1 MRPFKVLFP
10 VVLVLLLGSVAA
22 AQTAAANVSGI
33 VTDPSQAVVAGAALE
48 LTNAA
53 TNYTYKTTTNSSGAY
68 IFTGVQP
75 GIYKLTVSASG
86 FRNANVPSVKLEV
99 AKSHTL
105 NVQMEVGTA
114 SETVEVV
121 AAAVQLE
128 STDARVGTAVG
139 GIELQRLPT
148 IDRSA
153 ASLVLLQPLVVGGGR
168 NVDDVSGGQVAG
180 SRSDQQTFLLD
191 GGDATNDTEGSGGYA
206 IAFEGFGRPA
216 IPVPVESVEEFRVTT
231 TNPDATFGRAA
242 GAAVSLVTKRGTNN
256 IHGSAYWYHQN
267 DNLNANTWDLN
278 RAGIRKPE
286 LKDNRYGFSAG
297 GPIWKDRTFIYGHYE
312 GRLFPQSAT
321 ITRIVP
327 TDTMKAGTLQFRDG
341 TGAIISYPLASAIC
355 SGGGACDPRG
365 LGISPIVSQFLALYP
380 TGNDTSLGDGLN
392 TIGYRATVPFAL
404 KQDFAVARLDHMI
417 TNNWNFFSS
426 YRYHRHLQPG
436 LNQVDI
442 TPGNGLATSVASN
455 PVQPRYLV
463 AGVDGQ
469 ITPRLS
475 GQFRF
480 SWTRNWWEWIRFQP
494 APQVAGLGG
503 ALDLGGD
510 GQNATGTFLAEPI
523 NVDTQQARSR
533 IWHGKDYYIAGNF
546 AWLKGPHTFQFGG
559 NFRRWNIFH
568 RRNDKVLGAVDAL
581 IYFSRPDT
589 VSLSSTNRPTICP
602 SNTTGTNCLRPG
614 DQSIWDMHYVNTL
627 GIIDRATIL
636 LTRDAVNLDPLP
648 PGTPLT
654 ARPRV
659 DAYEGFFQDTWRVN
673 QSFTVT
679 AGVNYALQLPPKEAE
694 DKQMVLIF
702 RDSQQPVIVADY
714 LEAARRAAEN
724 GTAFNPEFAWTP
736 LRASGR
742 TRIMDVDTNNF
753 GPRIAAAWNPNF
765 DGGFLGA
772 LFGQKKTVL
781 RGGYSLTYDRVNGV
795 GLVMTPL
802 LGVGL
807 GQILQCLSPNSAGTC
822 TNLNQ
827 NPGNAFRIGVD
838 GNSVPV
844 PAATPGTVP
853 FTVPLAGES
862 SSRLVDPGREV
873 AMNHSLNFTW
883 QREVQRSTIL
893 EIGYVGKFGR
903 KLLQNIDLNSVPLTF
918 RDPTSGQTF
927 AEAFDAVAQHLRAGG
942 STAALATQP
951 WFENL
956 LTMPVTSPF
965 SATCGAFGTFT
976 QRMACQWATDFR
988 NGNAIAIAGTRIS
1001 ANRLWAGNPLGFVNW
1016 QSTTNQLTSSTGRS
1030 WYNAAFVS
1038 LRRRPVGGLSFGVNY
1053 TLAKSMDDF
1062 GLNQQYVNSPANS
1075 LYSDIGINR
1084 STFDRRHTL
1093 TSYGLYELPFGRGR
1107 RWGTDSGALDRLI
1120 GGWDISWVFEAMS
1133 GLPLCVTHGGNW
1145 GASGGTFNT
1154 ACAIGPKDVLSRN
1167 DDVAGS
1173 GGIGT
1178 NGTVNGF
1185 ADPEA
1190 VFGQFRQQLISSDE
1204 RTGFGYL
1211 TGQGRWDFHTS
1222 VAKRIDI
1229 TERIRMGVHIDFIN
1243 VFNHTELDDP
1253 SSLSLT
1259 SPANFGVISSQYN
1272 SPRTIQLGLR
1282 VDF

>member
-1 MRPFKVLFP
+1 MRPFRVLFP
-10 VVLVLLLGSVAA
+10 VVLVLLIGSVAA
-22 AQTAAANVSGI
+22 AQTATSNVSGI
-33 VTDPSQAVVAGAALE
+33 VTDPSKAVVAGAQLE

-53 TNYTYKTTTNSSGAY
+53 TNSTYKTTTNTSGAY

-75 GIYKLTVSASG
+75 GTYKLSVTASG
-86 FRNANVPSVKLEV
+86 FRTATVPTVKLEV

-105 NVQMEVGTA
+105 NVQLEIGTA
-114 SETVEVV
+114 QETVEVM

-139 GIELQRLPT
+139 GMELQRLPT

-168 NVDDVSGGQVAG
+168 NVGDNSGGQVAG

-206 IAFEGFGRPA
+206 ITFDGFARPA
-216 IPVPVESVEEFRVTT
+216 VPVPVESVEEFRVTT

-242 GAAVSLVTKRGTNN
+242 GAAISLVTKRGTNN
-256 IHGSAYWYHQN
+256 IHGSVYWYHQN

-278 RAGIRKPE
+278 RVGAKKPE
-286 LKDNRYGFSAG
+286 LKDNRYGFSLG
-297 GPIWKDRTFIYGHYE
+297 GPIFKDRTFIYGHYE
-312 GRLFPQSAT
+312 GRRFPQAAT

-327 TDTMKAGTLQFRDG
+327 TDTMKAGTLRFRDG
-341 TGAIISYPLASAIC
+341 SGAVISYPLATATC
-355 SGGGACDPRG
+355 SGGGTCDPLG

-380 TGNDTSLGDGLN
+380 TGNDATLGDGLN

-404 KQDFAVARLDHMI
+404 KQDFAVGRLDHMI
-417 TNNWNFFSS
+417 TNNWNFFGS

-442 TPGNGLATSVASN
+442 TPGGGQAVSVASN
-455 PVQPRYLV
+455 PVHPRFVVL
-463 AGVDGQ
+463 GVDGQ

-475 GQFRF
+475 AQFRG
-480 SWTRNWWEWIRFQP
+480 SWTRNWWEWVRFQP
-494 APQVAGLGG
+494 APQVATLGG
-503 ALDLGGD
+503 ALDVGGD
-510 GQNATGTFLAEPI
+510 GQNATGNFLAEPI

-533 IWHGKDYYIAGNF
+533 IWHGKDWYVAGNF

-559 NFRRWNIFH
+559 NFRRWDIFH
-568 RRNDKVLGAVDAL
+568 RRNDKVLGAVDSL

-589 VSLSSTNRPTICP
+589 ISIASTNRPTICP
-602 SNTTGTNCLRPG
+602 SNTSGSNCLRPG
-614 DQSIWDMHYVNTL
+614 DQSIWDMHYVNIL

-648 PGTPLT
+648 IGTPLT

-673 QSFTVT
+673 QSLTVT
-679 AGVNYALQLPPKEAE
+679 AGINYALQLPPKEAE
-694 DKQMVLIF
+694 DKQMVLIY
-702 RDSQQPVIVADY
+702 RDSLQPVIVRDHLNAIRD
-714 LEAARRAAEN
+714 AAER
-724 GTAFNPEFAWTP
+724 GVSLNPEFAWTP
-736 LRASGR
+736 LRRSGR
-742 TRIMDVDTNNF
+742 SRIMDVDTNNF
-753 GPRIAAAWNPNF
+753 GPRLAAAWSPSY
-765 DGGFLGA
+765 DSGFLGA

-807 GQILQCLSPNSAGTC
+807 GEILQCLGPNTAGTC
-822 TNLNQ
+822 TNANQ
-827 NPGNAFRIGVD
+827 SPSAAFRIGQN
-838 GNSVPV
+838 GTTVPM
-844 PAATPGTVP
+844 PAPTAGRVP
-853 FTVPLAGES
+853 FTVGLAGES
-862 SSRLVDPGREV
+862 SSRLVDPGREI
-873 AMNHSLNFTW
+873 AQNHSLNFTW
-883 QREVQRSTIL
+883 QREIQRGTIL
-893 EIGYVGKFGR
+893 EVGYVGKFGR
-903 KLLQNIDLNSVPLTF
+903 KLLQNIDLNAVPLTYK
-918 RDPTSGQTF
+918 DPVSGQTF
-927 AEAFDAVAQHLRAGG
+927 AQAFDAVAQHLRGG
-942 STAALATQP
+942 GTTATLATQP

-956 LTMPVTSPF
+956 LAIGGTNPF
-965 SATCGAFGTFT
+965 SATCNAFATFT
-976 QRMACQWATDFR
+976 QKLACQWATDFR
-988 NGNAIAIAGTRIS
+988 NGNAIAMAGTRIS

-1016 QSTTNQLTSSTGRS
+1016 QSTTNQLTTSSGRS
-1030 WYNAAFVS
+1030 WYNAAFIS

-1075 LYSDIGINR
+1075 LYPDLGINR
-1084 STFDRRHTL
+1084 SSFDRRHTL

-1107 RWGTDSGALDRLI
+1107 RWSTESGALDRII
-1120 GGWDISWVFEAMS
+1120 GGWNVSWVFEAMS
-1133 GLPLCVTHGGNW
+1133 GLPLCVTHSGNW

-1154 ACAIGPKDVLSRN
+1154 ACAVGPRGTLSRT
-1167 DDVAGS
+1167 DGVSGS

-1178 NGTVNGF
+1178 SGTVNGF
-1185 ADPEA
+1185 ADPAA
-1190 VFGQFRQQLISSDE
+1190 VFGTFRQQLLSSDI
-1204 RTGFGYL
+1204 RTGYGLL

-1222 VAKRIDI
+1222 VAKRIDV
-1229 TERIRMGVHIDFIN
+1229 TEKVRVGVHFDFIN
-1243 VFNHTELDDP
+1243 VFNHVELNDP
-1253 SSLSLT
+1253 STSLT
-1259 SPANFGVISSQYN
+1259 APANFGVLNSQYN
-1272 SPRTIQLGLR
+1272 SPRTIQMGLR